1 MLPWV
6 KTLPLHCCR
15 ITEASLLLPPY
26 TTQRCLYLFP
36 FPLYKWNE
44 NGISAHPWDGRWVPG
59 ASTTSYLADRG
70 DYFFS
75 CYPSILL
82 CIYKPLSHL
91 ISLIVH
97 LHWKPWDKPENAL
110 FCYVGICD
118 LWVAGYIMCWFVST
132 HFQWLAIKWLWLFL
146 LLKTQRPI
154 LGSPKRQNVFVPLW
168 LLLTGSNC
176 LLLALFLKSVLLLAV
191 LLAVP
196 VLWNNPVA

>member
-75 CYPSILL
+75 CYPTILL

-132 HFQWLAIKWLWLFL
+132 QFQWLAIKWLVIFAFENTETYTRLPQKTECVCSPLIVVDWQQFFITCSVFEECPPSCSAPGCTCS
-146 LLKTQRPI
+146 LK
-154 LGSPKRQNVFVPLW
+154 
-168 LLLTGSNC
+168 
-176 LLLALFLKSVLLLAV
+176 
-191 LLAVP
+191 
-196 VLWNNPVA
+196 